1 MSSENL
7 YQKLK
12 KYNRPSSLI
21 KGFFGQELDKK
32 MKGNNVIDL
41 GAGVRK

>member
-1 MSSENL
+1 MNNENL

-12 KYNRPSSLI
+12 KYNKPSKLLM
-21 KGFFGQELDKK
+21 GFFDQELDKK
-32 MKGNNVIDL
+32 MNGNNVIDL